1 MSIKARVCGLV
12 DIGVRNEKNDDRL
25 MIGTSI
31 ISNGV
36 YAQEFCGPFHCVLCD
51 GVGGDNGG
59 DKAAEFVLNQLAVS
73 LVDDINTDKR
83 VEKCLMDVNEKL
95 LEYQKQESAYSFM
108 KTTIVG
114 VGFYEDKVICYNSGD
129 SRLYRLRNGILFQLS
144 EDHSVA
150 QEMVMGGMITENIEE
165 ELMKC
170 SRITRC
176 LGLSDVLAPYVNQI
190 NVCALKNDIYLLCSD
205 GLWGTVR
212 NIVIE
217 DVLKSDLTIEDKVK
231 KLYEIAVKNGSDDNI
246 SLAVISI
253 E

>member
-1 MSIKARVCGLV
+1 MDIKARVYGLV
-12 DIGVRNEKNDDRL
+12 DIGVGNEKNDDRL
-25 MIGTSI
+25 MVGTSI
-31 ISNGV
+31 ISDGV
-36 YAQEFCGPFHCVLCD
+36 CAREFCGPFHCVLCD

-83 VEKCLMDVNEKL
+83 LKKCLMDVNEKL
-95 LEYQKQESAYSFM
+95 LEYQKQESAYSLM

-114 VGFYEDKVICYNSGD
+114 VGFYDDKVICYNSGD

-176 LGLSDVLAPYVNQI
+176 LGSSDVLVPYVNQI

-205 GLWGTVR
+205 GLWGVVK

-231 KLYEIAVKNGSDDNI
+231 KLFEIAVKNGSGDNI